1 MNRHRL
7 SALPALTRSLSL
19 SKRPLFDFRSAW
31 RQSQGHY
38 VTGRFAA
45 FPGLTG
51 TRMAFAKQ
59 SRLFHY
65 VIASAAKQSPINL
78 GLLRRLA
85 PRNDISDPCNDIF
98 EPRHDTICRARSG
111 FTLVETLISLGLLA
125 VLFVL
130 LGGLLSGMARI
141 SRTAADVSVFDREI
155 DFCSEIIRKE
165 LGEILLD
172 NSRADFTMLGGN
184 EFLAYTT
191 TRDELLVRDSIPGG
205 AKRVEWRYDPGA
217 KKLIRTV
224 TKLVTPG
231 SELPPVSSSYFLEGL
246 VGIQI
251 CYYDGVGWY
260 QLSGVST
267 VIPQSKSLALRFIV
281 NDDGTQKIYETAFWL
296 PHSDAKLQKF

>member
-1 MNRHRL
+1 MDNPVIVGEVKQ
-7 SALPALTRSLSL
+7 SYSLSL
-19 SKRPLFDFRSAW
+19 RLLRRCAPRNDI
-31 RQSQGHY
+31 
-38 VTGRFAA
+38 
-45 FPGLTG
+45 LT
-51 TRMAFAKQ
+51 T
-59 SRLFHY
+59 
-65 VIASAAKQSPINL
+65 VIASAAKQSHFRCMRFLSACASGYDNT
-78 GLLRRLA
+78 GSRL
-85 PRNDISDPCNDIF
+85 PQR
-98 EPRHDTICRARSG
+98 G

-224 TKLVTPG
+224 TRLVTPG